1 MSTSVTVLNGRTIG
15 LAHYATRAVAETVFE
30 SLGLTFHQ
38 EVAINGLGDRPGGGA
53 TRDDLITRLT
63 TGLKIDDAAAAA
75 VIEQLLDA
83 GLATASGGDGGD
95 PAVLALTDTG
105 RELHGRIQDGVKR
118 IVARIYGDLPAEDL
132 AVAARVLT
140 VVTERANA
148 ILAEA

>member
-1 MSTSVTVLNGRTIG
+1 MSTSVAVLNGRTIG

-38 EVAINGLGDRPGGGA
+38 EVAINGLGEQPEGVA
-53 TRDDLITRLT
+53 TRDHLITRLT
-63 TGLKIDDAAAAA
+63 AGLKIDDAAAAA

-83 GLATASGGDGGD
+83 GLATASGGDGD
-95 PAVLALTDTG
+95 PAVLALTDAG

-118 IVARIYGDLPAEDL
+118 IVAQIYGDLPAEDL